1 LQTNKALWQR
11 IIAFFKQK
19 LKKIWLIHGY
29 SLNLQRINTRN
40 NSKNILNLKQNIMK
54 KSLIF
59 GAALMLVGAFA
70 FQSCANESKPGV
82 PTEAAIDNGT
92 ELADVIVS
100 HAKDGV
106 LALPK
111 SVVELNVSADID
123 LSQVEIQN
131 ESPLILNVAG
141 GVKITLGKNLNNVSI
156 NGNAEAPATI
166 EATETVGICGT
177 EDSPIGIANAK
188 FVIADNLALENAV
201 IDATAIA
208 DPLIALSA
216 EGGKVKNQ
224 DVYTDADGQDWALVS
239 FIIENSIIQLD
250 NKDKNFIAFDAT
262 ANNKGAIKNIS
273 ITNSTIYNINETSSA
288 YFIRFA
294 NTSNAAKAFGTNN
307 GTSTYDWVFTNNTL
321 INTFKGK
328 NFGNNTVNNAKTNIT
343 MTGNIYVD
351 VNNIS
356 KFAQGNCTKV
366 IENNFGF
373 GQGQEASMSTKLEAA
388 PFTVPTN
395 ALDLT
400 AENGGL
406 NLTPSGDAAKA
417 GDPRWIAE

>member
-1 LQTNKALWQR
+1 
-11 IIAFFKQK
+11 
-19 LKKIWLIHGY
+19 
-29 SLNLQRINTRN
+29 
-40 NSKNILNLKQNIMK
+40 MK

-59 GAALMLVGAFA
+59 GAALMLVGAFS

-111 SVVELNVSADID
+111 NVVELNVSADID

-131 ESPLILNVAG
+131 DSPLILNVAG

-224 DVYTDADGQDWALVS
+224 DVYTDADVTDFNLLGEVAIKNVMIKNLKNSIISTNGQDWALVS

-273 ITNSTIYNINETSSA
+273 IKNNTIYNLKENNSK

-294 NTSNAAKAFGTNN
+294 NASNAAKAFGTNN
-307 GTSTYDWVFTNNTL
+307 NTSTFDWNISNNT
-321 INTFKGK
+321 IIRTMTAKDFANNIVNNAKVT
-328 NFGNNTVNNAKTNIT
+328 NTVNNNIFYDVYRVYQFLQNNQT
-343 MTGNIYVD
+343 RETVGNFMFND
-351 VNNIS
+351 VTSPQSND
-356 KFAQGNCTKV
+356 QGRKDSNGNAYTTLL
-366 IENNFGF
+366 G
-373 GQGQEASMSTKLEAA
+373 SA
-388 PFTVPTN
+388 PFEVPTE
-395 ALDLT
+395 ALDFT
-400 AENGGL
+400 KENGGL

>member
-1 LQTNKALWQR
+1 
-11 IIAFFKQK
+11 
-19 LKKIWLIHGY
+19 
-29 SLNLQRINTRN
+29 
-40 NSKNILNLKQNIMK
+40 MK
-54 KSLIF
+54 KSFIF

-111 SVVELNVSADID
+111 SVVELNVSADLD

-131 ESPLILNVAG
+131 DSPLILNVAG

-224 DVYTDADGQDWALVS
+224 DVYTDAAATDFNLLGEVAIKNVMIKNLKNSIISTNGQDWALVS

-262 ANNKGAIKNIS
+262 ANNKGVIKNIS

-288 YFIRFA
+288 FFIRFA
-294 NTSNAAKAFGTNN
+294 NASNAAKAFGTNN

-328 NFGNNTVNNAKTNIT
+328 NFGNNTVNNSKTNIT

-351 VNNIS
+351 VKNIS

-373 GQGQEASMSTKLEAA
+373 GEGQEASMSTKLEAS

-417 GDPRWIAE
+417 GDPRWFAAE